1 MTRKYHGKDEYAVE
15 ADSPAQARRNNGAQ
29 NTDLEIIKLL
39 QQDGRMS
46 YASIAKSLQMSEGAV
61 RKRVLQ
67 LMEDQVISIVA
78 EADPAAF
85 GYNLA
90 VIVLIEPAPGADIDR
105 LANYFSALP
114 EVTYVVRLASE
125 VSLAIDTYAN
135 DLEELNDFLNKHINS
150 NADILKGRPM
160 IKMKAYKMR
169 PKWNELLNT
178 TPEQQTNN

>member
-1 MTRKYHGKDEYAVE
+1 MTRKFRNNDESVVE
-15 ADSPAQARRNNGAQ
+15 SDSLTQVKRNNGTQ

-90 VIVLIEPAPGADIDR
+90 VIVLIEPAPGVDIDR

-135 DLEELNDFLNKHINS
+135 DMEELNAFLNKHINS
-150 NADILKGRPM
+150 NADILRGRPM

-169 PKWNELLNT
+169 PKWNELLHSA
-178 TPEQQTNN
+178 PEQQTSN